1 MFFILVTI
9 SLLNFFIRSTF
20 MNNAL
25 ALGFSVI
32 YLVYILIDTQL
43 IIGKSNTRK
52 LSLDDY
58 IMGTMMLYVDIIGLF
73 LKLLELFGERR
84 RNKD

>member
-9 SLLNFFIRSTF
+9 SLLNFFIKSSF

-25 ALGFSVI
+25 ALGFAVI
-32 YLVYILIDTQL
+32 YLVYILIDTQM
-43 IIGKSNTRK
+43 IIGKSGTRK

-58 IMGTMMLYVDIIGLF
+58 IMGTMMLYMDIIGLF